1 MKMREKRGFYTG
13 RGGGGGG
20 GGGGGEMKGI
30 FQLMALSAYL
40 MAGLE
45 KKKGKLMVGA
55 GHEGFVADKR

>member
-1 MKMREKRGFYTG
+1 MREKRGFYTG

-20 GGGGGEMKGI
+20 GGGGNER
-30 FQLMALSAYL
+30 YL
-40 MAGLE
+40 PINGLKCLFNGWFGK